1 MLQYS
6 LFNFDAPQLRDSSRN
21 DIRNGD
27 AAEAFA
33 LAKLLKWGF
42 DAHDERSLSPV
53 DFSSMLSCARPVHRN
68 SRRLLTGRH
77 QPVPCFYIRFKEG
90 DHVLRH
96 EVEFPDFE
104 AAQTGAREGAKHL
117 LLDCIRTGR
126 DPTPEAVIIVD
137 SNGSEVKN

>member
-1 MLQYS
+1 
-6 LFNFDAPQLRDSSRN
+6 
-21 DIRNGD
+21 
-27 AAEAFA
+27 
-33 LAKLLKWGF
+33 
-42 DAHDERSLSPV
+42 
-53 DFSSMLSCARPVHRN
+53 
-68 SRRLLTGRH
+68 
-77 QPVPCFYIRFKEG
+77 VPCFYIRFKEG

-137 SNGSEVKN
+137 SNGSEVKSIRLLDALHDLLRDRTILA